1 VSELNVVFGTGAI
14 GMAVIE
20 HLAGQG
26 QQVRGV
32 NRSGRADAPEGI
44 EIVGGD
50 ASDVGFATKASAGAT
65 VVFQCL
71 NAPYNQ
77 WPELFPP
84 LQAGVLAG
92 ARSAGAKLVAL
103 DNLYMYGPTNGAPI
117 TEDLPYAATGSK
129 GRTRAKMAEDLL
141 AADAAGDVRVAIGR
155 ASDYYGPRGLLT
167 AMGERVFYPALAG
180 RKAQVMGDPDQPH
193 TYSYVPDIAKG
204 LVILGERP
212 EADGE
217 AWHLP
222 NPPTVTTR
230 QFIEQVY
237 AAAGNEPAISA
248 MPKPM
253 MSVVALFNKYVRELK
268 EMMYEFEEP
277 YIVDSDKFVKAF
289 GDHST
294 PLSESIP
301 ATVEWFHTNPKS

>member
-1 VSELNVVFGTGAI
+1 
-14 GMAVIE
+14 MAVIE

-32 NRSGRADAPEGI
+32 NRSGQARAPEGA

-50 ASDVGFATKASAGAT
+50 ASDVAFATKASEGAN
-65 VVFQCL
+65 VVYQCL
-71 NAPYNQ
+71 NAPYTQ
-77 WPELFPP
+77 WPELFPG
-84 LQAGVLAG
+84 LQANVLAG
-92 ARSAGAKLVAL
+92 AKSAGAKLVAL

-129 GRTRAKMAEDLL
+129 GRTRAKMAEDLMV
-141 AADAAGDVRVAIGR
+141 ADAAGDVRVAIGR

-217 AWHLP
+217 TWHLP

-230 QFIEQVY
+230 QFIGQVY
-237 AAAGNEPAISA
+237 SAAGNEPAISA

-253 MSVVALFNKYVRELK
+253 MSVVALFNPYVRELK

-277 YIVDSDKFVKAF
+277 YVVDSEKFVKAF

-301 ATVEWFHTNPKS
+301 ATVEWFRTNPKS

>member
-1 VSELNVVFGTGAI
+1 MEDLQVVFGTGAI

-26 QQVRGV
+26 QQVRAV
-32 NRSGRADAPEGI
+32 NRSGQAEAPEGV

-50 ASDVGFATKASAGAT
+50 ASDPGFATSAAEGAT
-65 VVFQCL
+65 VVYQCL
-71 NAPYNQ
+71 NAPYDQ
-77 WPELFPP
+77 WPELFPS
-84 LQAGVLAG
+84 LQAAVLAG
-92 ARSAGAKLVAL
+92 AKSAGAKLVVL
-103 DNLYMYGPTNGAPI
+103 DNLYMYGPTDGAPI
-117 TEDLPYAATGSK
+117 TEDLPYAATGTK
-129 GRTRAKMAEDLL
+129 GRTRAKMAQDLL

-180 RKAQVMGDPDQPH
+180 RKAQVVGDPDQPH
-193 TYSYVPDIAKG
+193 TYSYVSDIAKG

-230 QFIEQVY
+230 KFIEQIFAVT
-237 AAAGNEPAISA
+237 GKEPRVSA
-248 MPKPM
+248 MPKPL

-277 YIVDSDKFVKAF
+277 YVVDSDKFVKAF
-289 GDHST
+289 GDIST
-294 PLSESIP
+294 PHTESIP
-301 ATVEWFHTNPKS
+301 ATVEWFRTNPKS